1 MTVMKRFYYIILSL
15 MALFSAQAQDRLY
28 IADFAI
34 NAGETKQVEIMLD
47 NAVAY
52 TALQADIY
60 LPEGLTIEQEDGE
73 YLFDLTDRKA
83 RNHTISSS
91 GLASGA
97 VRILIASQTL
107 KEISGNS
114 GALVTFNIIADA
126 SFSGTKA
133 IELKGVVATEADRT
147 EHQLPDT
154 QCTVTGP
161 QGSDEPPVV
170 GDDRLYIADFAINA
184 GETKQVEIMLD
195 NTVAYTA
202 LQADIYLPEGL
213 TIEQEDGE
221 YLFDLTDRKARNH
234 TISSSGLASGAVRIL
249 IASQTLKEISGN
261 SGALVTFNIIADA
274 SFSGTKAIELKSVV
288 ATEADRTEHLLP
300 DTQCTVTNQ
309 GGEEPPVVG
318 DDRLYIADFAINAG
332 ETKQVEIMLDNT
344 VAYTALQA
352 DIYLPEGL
360 TIEQEDGEYLF
371 DLTDRKG
378 RNHTLSSAN
387 LASGA
392 VRILIVSQ
400 TLKEISGNSGAV
412 VTFNVIADASF
423 SGTKAIELKGVVATE
438 ADRTEHL
445 LPDTQCTVTAQGV
458 MLSTTMARLQLQHT
472 LQLSNKTGTQVSWT
486 SSDPTVATVDEN
498 GMVTALKN
506 GMVAITATDAQG
518 NSAWCAIW
526 CYLRGDVNEDDKV
539 DVTDV
544 NIDVNI
550 ILGKE

>member
-15 MALFSAQAQDRLY
+15 MALFSAQAQ
-28 IADFAI
+28 
-34 NAGETKQVEIMLD
+34 
-47 NAVAY
+47 
-52 TALQADIY
+52 
-60 LPEGLTIEQEDGE
+60 
-73 YLFDLTDRKA
+73 
-83 RNHTISSS
+83 
-91 GLASGA
+91 
-97 VRILIASQTL
+97 
-107 KEISGNS
+107 
-114 GALVTFNIIADA
+114 
-126 SFSGTKA
+126 
-133 IELKGVVATEADRT
+133 
-147 EHQLPDT
+147 
-154 QCTVTGP
+154 
-161 QGSDEPPVV
+161 
-170 GDDRLYIADFAINA
+170 DRLYIADFAINA

-274 SFSGTKAIELKSVV
+274 SFSGTKAIELKGVV
-288 ATEADRTEHLLP
+288 ATESDRTEHLLP
-300 DTQCTVTNQ
+300 DTQCTVTGPQ
-309 GGEEPPVVG
+309 GGDEPPVVG

-371 DLTDRKG
+371 DLTDRKA
-378 RNHTLSSAN
+378 RNHTISSSGLASGAVRILIASQTLKEISGN
-387 LASGA
+387 SGALVTFNIIADASFCGTKTIELKGVVATEADRTEHLLPDTQCTVTNQGGEEPPVVGDDRLYIADFAINAGEAKQVEIMLDNTVAYTALQADIYLPEGLTIEQEDGEYLFDLTDRKGHNHTISSSDLASGA

-438 ADRTEHL
+438 ANRTEHL

>member
-91 GLASGA
+91 DLASGA

-234 TISSSGLASGAVRIL
+234 TISSSDLASGAVRIL

-288 ATEADRTEHLLP
+288 ATEADRTEHRLP

>member
-47 NAVAY
+47 NA
-52 TALQADIY
+52 
-60 LPEGLTIEQEDGE
+60 
-73 YLFDLTDRKA
+73 
-83 RNHTISSS
+83 
-91 GLASGA
+91 
-97 VRILIASQTL
+97 
-107 KEISGNS
+107 
-114 GALVTFNIIADA
+114 
-126 SFSGTKA
+126 
-133 IELKGVVATEADRT
+133 
-147 EHQLPDT
+147 
-154 QCTVTGP
+154 
-161 QGSDEPPVV
+161 
-170 GDDRLYIADFAINA
+170 
-184 GETKQVEIMLD
+184 
-195 NTVAYTA
+195 VAYTA

>member
-234 TISSSGLASGAVRIL
+234 TISSSDLASGAVRIL